1 MKISDLLSKNN
12 LAPYVNQ
19 TNASNQPEKTSP
31 SQEAKNN
38 SLTGDRVDLSTQS
51 KGMQKIY
58 DVLQMTPDVRA
69 EKVAQYKKT
78 IEDNTYRVA
87 SSDVADKMLKDSL
100 LELL

>member
-38 SLTGDRVDLSTQS
+38 SPTGRSSRSFDPIQGD
-51 KGMQKIY
+51 
-58 DVLQMTPDVRA
+58 A
-69 EKVAQYKKT
+69 E
-78 IEDNTYRVA
+78 N
-87 SSDVADKMLKDSL
+87 L
-100 LELL
+100 